1 MYFNTVKLL
10 KMIDNNGLETLHR
23 VIHTSNRVY
32 FDILLRGGP
41 ICDGY
46 VEALTNLFDMPF
58 ASRRRRTAASSRTTS
73 AKLYVET
80 ASSTTTTP

>member
-32 FDILLRGGP
+32 FDIRGGP

-58 ASRRRRTAASSRTTS
+58 GSTASSTTCS
-73 AKLYVET
+73 STNKLYVET
-80 ASSTTTTP
+80 ASSTTTTTTP